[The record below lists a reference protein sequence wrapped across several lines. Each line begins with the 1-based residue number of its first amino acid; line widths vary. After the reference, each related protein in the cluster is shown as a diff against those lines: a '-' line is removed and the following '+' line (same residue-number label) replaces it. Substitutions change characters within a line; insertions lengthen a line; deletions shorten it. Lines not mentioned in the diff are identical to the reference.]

1 MSDGST
7 SMLTVVAFAKHRQLR
22 LGSALLLLFGLA
34 ACVQPSEGSH
44 SAFVTMTD
52 QEFGAGFSEISQRYL
67 EPVSIGE
74 LAVAGVEQLE
84 TIDPKLKLTRSG
96 ETLHLAYDD
105 GQGVDFAA
113 PHGDDPVAWAH
124 TTSLAIDSARGL
136 SPALRETDVETIY
149 DTVFAGALKGL
160 DPFSRYATAAA
171 ARDQRAQRDGF
182 GGIGITVRQDGKDF
196 RVVSVLEDSPS
207 AKAGIEPDDVL
218 LQIDGDAVG
227 ELPLDTV
234 VDRLR
239 GPVGSQIHATF
250 LSAKDRTSHDFAL
263 SRALIV
269 PPTVSYARR
278 GDIAYVKLT
287 SFNSYTTTSLEHVL
301 RQAMQEMGRNLRG
314 VVIDLRDNPGGLL
327 DQAVT
332 VSELFVKRGRILS
345 TSGRHPDSNQTFDAE
360 GQDLLHG
367 LPLALLV
374 NHGTASAAEVVA
386 AALQDH
392 GRAVVVGTSSY
403 GKGTVQTVHELPNS
417 GELIIT
423 WSRIHAPS
431 GYVLNEV
438 GVIPNVC
445 TSKVAP
451 EGREAVSQVIAM
463 VKSGRLDTSAARY
476 SLHAN
481 GRPNKLETR
490 HLRASCP
497 ARSGEG
503 EVDVEVAQKLVE
515 DRGLFARAL
524 QPPGP
529 EVAKRE

>member
-1 MSDGST
+1 
-7 SMLTVVAFAKHRQLR
+7 MLTVVAFAKHRQLR
-22 LGSALLLLFGLA
+22 LGSALLLLLGLA

-182 GGIGITVRQDGKDF
+182 GGIGITVKQDGKDV
-196 RVVSVLEDSPS
+196 RVLSVLEDGPS
-207 AKAGIEPDDVL
+207 ARAGLVPDDVIL
-218 LQIDGDAVG
+218 EIDGKSIGD
-227 ELPLDTV
+227 LPLDTV
-234 VDRLR
+234 IDRLR
-239 GPVGSQIHATF
+239 GPVGSKVAVSFIG
-250 LSAKDRTSHDFAL
+250 AKDGKAHDLAIA
-263 SRALIV
+263 RALIV
-269 PPTVSYARR
+269 PPTVTFARR
-278 GDIAYVKLT
+278 GDVAEFKLA
-287 SFNSYTTTSLEHVL
+287 SFNAFTTTSLERSL
-301 RQAMQEMGRNLRG
+301 RQAMLEMGKDLRG
-314 VVIDLRDNPGGLL
+314 VVLDLRDNPGGLL

-332 VSELFVKRGRILS
+332 VSELFLRHGRILS
-345 TSGRHPDSNQTFDAE
+345 TTGRNPDSNQTFDAD
-360 GQDLLHG
+360 GHDMLHG

-386 AALQDH
+386 AALQDQ
-392 GRAVVVGTSSY
+392 GRAVVIGTASY

-417 GELIIT
+417 GELILT

-431 GYVLNEV
+431 GYVLNDV

-445 TSKVAP
+445 TSKA
-451 EGREAVSQVIAM
+451 GLDGTEAVMQVLDS
-463 VKSGRLDTSAARY
+463 VRSGRMETAAARLA
-476 SLHAN
+476 LHLN
-481 GRPNKLETR
+481 GRPNKFETR
-490 HLRASCP
+490 RLRSSCP
-497 ARSGEG
+497 SRYGDG
-503 EVDVEVAQKLVE
+503 GVDLEVAERLID
-515 DRGLFARAL
+515 DRSLFARAV
-524 QPPGP
+524 QPPTA
-529 EVAKRE
+529 EVARRQ